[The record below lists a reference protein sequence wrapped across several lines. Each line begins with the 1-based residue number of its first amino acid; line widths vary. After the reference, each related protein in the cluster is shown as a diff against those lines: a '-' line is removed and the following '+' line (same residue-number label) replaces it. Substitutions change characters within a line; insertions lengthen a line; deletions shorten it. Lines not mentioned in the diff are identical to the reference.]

1 MTTPELSPL
10 KQALLAL
17 ERLQARVDELERGRS
32 EPVAIVGVGCRLPA
46 GIDDPDALWQLLR
59 AGGTTRV
66 EVPAERWDIAAHHD
80 PDPTAPGKVASRYG
94 HFLRDVAGFDAAF
107 FGVSPREA
115 ERIDPQHRLLAEVAW
130 EALEDAGVA
139 TAALAG
145 TRTGVFAGIMS
156 SEYGKLLADG
166 DPAAIDTYWL
176 TGNEMS
182 FAPGRIA
189 YLLGLQGPCLAI
201 DTACSSSLVAVHQAC
216 RSLRAGE
223 CDLALAGG
231 VSLVI
236 TPELT
241 IALSKSRVM
250 AADGLCKTFDAG
262 ADGLGRGEGAAM
274 IVLRRLADAERDGD
288 RIVAVIRGSA
298 INHDGASGGLTVPSG
313 AAQEAL
319 IRAALVDAGVEPRQV
334 GYHEAHG
341 TGTELGDLIETRAIA
356 AALGPGRDATAPL
369 RLGALKANIGHLD
382 AAAGIAG
389 LVKAALVLARREFPP
404 HPTLQHR
411 NRHVPWDSHAMS
423 VPTSPTAWPD
433 DGRPRIAGVSAFG
446 LSGIN
451 AHVVL
456 AEPPASELPASAD
469 PRAQLLVVSA
479 RSPEALKALARAFT
493 DLLQAEGAPPL
504 AAVAAAAAR
513 RRDHH
518 EHRLAVVGATHHDVA
533 ERLRGFAD
541 DPAHADCQAARAR
554 PRARSRIVFVFP
566 GQGSQW
572 LGMGRQLLAE
582 EPVFR
587 AALAEVDVAV
597 RRFTGWSP
605 SQVLAG
611 DPDAPPL
618 TTIDVVQPTLFAV
631 SVALAALWRA
641 WGIEPDVVVG
651 HSMGEVAAAC
661 VSGALSLDDAA
672 QVICERSRLM
682 RRLGGQGAMAAVE
695 LAAADVAIA
704 LARHGGRVTIAA
716 LNGPRSTVIAGDP
729 AAIDVLL
736 AEWQAREVFCR
747 RVKVDVASH
756 SPMVDPLRDDLLRAL
771 AGIRPR
777 AGAVPLHST
786 VTGERIHG
794 AELDPAYWWKNL
806 RDPVRFAPVIERLLG
821 DGHDVLLEVS
831 PHPVVLPFLSAMA
844 AEAHAREP
852 GDGPALAL
860 ASLRREQDERAALL
874 AGLAT
879 LHVHGHPL
887 AWARLWPG
895 KAPHVALPRYPWQR
909 QRHWLPT
916 TRRRPRADEARR
928 EHPLLGSRF
937 AASVATPTQFWQ
949 TDLAADDPPWLA
961 DHKVQ
966 GATVLPGAATL
977 EMALTVAELSLG
989 TGPWQLADVGFSTA
1003 LVLADDPRQV
1013 QVAVTTEADA
1023 ATIQLASRTG
1033 DAAWTIHATARA
1045 TRCDATSPIIRDLAE
1060 IRARCRESLT
1070 GDAFYKKLNQQGL
1083 EYGPAFRGVQ
1093 SLVHGPGEALAELRL
1108 PPALA
1113 ATAERHRIHP
1123 ALLDAGLH
1131 TILAALPDCLRAT
1144 GPALPIAAEH
1154 VRLHTRPGATLTSHV
1169 RLRPGAGEFATADI
1183 ELLDARG
1190 AVIAEIVGLRVQR
1203 LEAKVQPAAFAV
1215 TWEPTE
1221 PAKPSDDIAASWIVV
1236 GDPDD
1241 LAPLTAALVQR
1252 NQRITA
1258 IALDRLH
1265 HDLGPALAG
1274 DAPRGVV
1281 CMIPQRASDLGE
1293 RGWLGALEIIKTI
1306 VGRDAAPRLW
1316 LVTRQAHDVGGESIE
1331 VDASAA
1337 MAWGLGRT
1345 VAYEHPELRCTRVD
1359 VLADPSAFA
1368 QLAGELLAGRDDD
1381 EVALRPDGRRIA
1393 RIVPRPLPPP
1403 AAFPVRPDATYLLTG
1418 GLGGLGL
1425 EAARWLV
1432 QAGAR
1437 HLVLV
1442 GRSGVTS
1449 DAQIAAI
1456 AGLAEAGAQV
1466 VVERADIAEPAEL
1479 ARVLSSVQ
1487 LQGPP
1492 LAGIVHAAGVLHD
1505 GLVVDQDRERLRSV
1519 FAPKVRGAW
1528 NLHQATRDLPL
1539 DFFVLYSSASSLF
1552 GSPGQANYAA
1562 ANAFVDA
1569 LAVQRRAAGLP
1580 ALAIHWG
1587 AFADVGLAAARADR
1601 GARLAERGM
1610 ASLDPAS
1617 SGPLLGRLL
1626 AAGELQLGV
1635 AAFDPARWLEYH
1647 PQIARSGLFAR
1658 LREQIAATDA
1668 APDLQA
1674 ALTTATPPERARLC
1688 EQFLRDQVA
1697 QVLRL
1702 SPTQIDHDAP
1712 LKHHGV
1718 DSLMAIELK
1727 NRVHAR
1733 LGVRLPVVSFL
1744 QGTTLRQLGRELGE
1758 RWTEERLVEAMRDRG
1773 DAAGAADEWEVTRL

>member
-1 MTTPELSPL
+1 M
-10 KQALLAL
+10 
-17 ERLQARVDELERGRS
+17 
-32 EPVAIVGVGCRLPA
+32 
-46 GIDDPDALWQLLR
+46 
-59 AGGTTRV
+59 
-66 EVPAERWDIAAHHD
+66 
-80 PDPTAPGKVASRYG
+80 
-94 HFLRDVAGFDAAF
+94 
-107 FGVSPREA
+107 
-115 ERIDPQHRLLAEVAW
+115 
-130 EALEDAGVA
+130 
-139 TAALAG
+139 
-145 TRTGVFAGIMS
+145 
-156 SEYGKLLADG
+156 
-166 DPAAIDTYWL
+166 
-176 TGNEMS
+176 
-182 FAPGRIA
+182 
-189 YLLGLQGPCLAI
+189 
-201 DTACSSSLVAVHQAC
+201 
-216 RSLRAGE
+216 
-223 CDLALAGG
+223 
-231 VSLVI
+231 
-236 TPELT
+236 
-241 IALSKSRVM
+241 
-250 AADGLCKTFDAG
+250 
-262 ADGLGRGEGAAM
+262 
-274 IVLRRLADAERDGD
+274 
-288 RIVAVIRGSA
+288 
-298 INHDGASGGLTVPSG
+298 
-313 AAQEAL
+313 
-319 IRAALVDAGVEPRQV
+319 
-334 GYHEAHG
+334 
-341 TGTELGDLIETRAIA
+341 
-356 AALGPGRDATAPL
+356 
-369 RLGALKANIGHLD
+369 
-382 AAAGIAG
+382 
-389 LVKAALVLARREFPP
+389 
-404 HPTLQHR
+404 
-411 NRHVPWDSHAMS
+411 
-423 VPTSPTAWPD
+423 
-433 DGRPRIAGVSAFG
+433 
-446 LSGIN
+446 
-451 AHVVL
+451 
-456 AEPPASELPASAD
+456 
-469 PRAQLLVVSA
+469 
-479 RSPEALKALARAFT
+479 
-493 DLLQAEGAPPL
+493 
-504 AAVAAAAAR
+504 
-513 RRDHH
+513 
-518 EHRLAVVGATHHDVA
+518 
-533 ERLRGFAD
+533 
-541 DPAHADCQAARAR
+541 
-554 PRARSRIVFVFP
+554 
-566 GQGSQW
+566 
-572 LGMGRQLLAE
+572 
-582 EPVFR
+582 FR

-597 RRFTGWSP
+597 RRFTGWSA

-611 DPDAPPL
+611 DPDAPQL
-618 TTIDVVQPTLFAV
+618 SSIDVVQPTLFAV
-631 SVALAALWRA
+631 SVALAAVWRS
-641 WGIEPDVVVG
+641 WGVEPDVVVG

-661 VSGALSLDDAA
+661 VAGALTLDDAA

-771 AGIRPR
+771 ADIRPR

-860 ASLRREQDERAALL
+860 ASLRREQDERPALL

-895 KAPHVALPRYPWQR
+895 KAPHAALPRYPWQR

-916 TRRRPRADEARR
+916 PRKRPRADAARR

-949 TDLAADDPPWLA
+949 TDLAADDPSWLA

-977 EMALTVAELSLG
+977 EMALTAAELSLG
-989 TGPWQLADVGFSTA
+989 TGPWQLTDVGFSTA
-1003 LVLADDPRQV
+1003 LVLAEDPRQV
-1013 QVAVTTEADA
+1013 QVAVTTEAEA
-1023 ATIQLASRTG
+1023 ATIQLASRTA

-1045 TRCDATSPIIRDLAE
+1045 ARCDATSPILRDLAE

-1070 GDAFYKKLNQQGL
+1070 GDTFYKTLARQGL

-1093 SLVHGPGEALAELRL
+1093 SIVHGPGEALAELRL
-1108 PPALA
+1108 PSALA

-1131 TILAALPDCLRAT
+1131 TILAALPDGLRAT
-1144 GPALPIAAEH
+1144 GPALPIAAER
-1154 VRLHTRPGATLTSHV
+1154 VRLHARPGATLTSHV

-1183 ELLDARG
+1183 ELLDERG
-1190 AVIAEIVGLRVQR
+1190 AVIAEIIGLRVQR

-1215 TWEPTE
+1215 AWEPTSPTE
-1221 PAKPSDDIAASWIVV
+1221 PGDDTAASWIVV

-1241 LAPLTAALVQR
+1241 LALLTAALVHK
-1252 NQRITA
+1252 NQRVTA
-1258 IALDRLH
+1258 VALDRLH
-1265 HDLGPALAG
+1265 QDLAPALAG
-1274 DAPRGVV
+1274 DPPRGVV
-1281 CMIPQRASDLGE
+1281 CMIPQRAGDLGE
-1293 RGWLGALEIIKTI
+1293 RGWLGAVATI
-1306 VGRDAAPRLW
+1306 QTLVGRDAAPRLW
-1316 LVTRQAHDVGGESIE
+1316 LVTRQAHDIGGESFAN
-1331 VDASAA
+1331 DPSAA

-1359 VLADPSAFA
+1359 VLADPSAFTE
-1368 QLAGELLAGRDDD
+1368 LAAELLAGRDDD
-1381 EVALRPDGRRIA
+1381 EVALRRDVRRVA
-1393 RIVPRPLPPP
+1393 RIVSRPLPPP
-1403 AAFPVRPDATYLLTG
+1403 SSFPVRGDATYLLTG

-1449 DAQIAAI
+1449 DAQVAAI
-1456 AGLAEAGAQV
+1456 AALAEAGAQV

-1479 ARVLSSVQ
+1479 ARVLESMH
-1487 LQGPP
+1487 LHLPL

-1505 GLVVDQDRERLRSV
+1505 GLVVDQDREHLRSV
-1519 FAPKVRGAW
+1519 FLPKVRGAW

-1658 LREQIAATDA
+1658 LREQIAETEPN
-1668 APDLQA
+1668 PDLQA

-1773 DAAGAADEWEVTRL
+1773 DTDEAADEWEVTRL